1 MGKNMFNIK
10 DKLYIATFQQDAA
23 AVAAE
28 YGLGLEINHTCISE
42 DLDPD
47 KRRRLID
54 SISRDLHVSGGHLV
68 PLVHGPFTEI
78 YPAAIDRRAR
88 DMAAERLEEAYG
100 VCRAIGSQKMIV
112 HTGWLPFIYFKEWQA
127 EKGARFWH
135 GFMAHKPE
143 DFGLLVE
150 NVLEDEPYM
159 LLDFMMRVAEIS
171 AGSDGFI
178 PDGSVSKRIRLCLD
192 IGHAHAMTG
201 PDMPVEKWIEIL
213 GGLIGH
219 FHLHNND
226 GTADTHSAF
235 DRGSMDM
242 ESVFSAIREHCSP
255 DVTFTIEA
263 GDCRACAEWLSS
275 HGYI

>member
-1 MGKNMFNIK
+1 
-10 DKLYIATFQQDAA
+10 
-23 AVAAE
+23 
-28 YGLGLEINHTCISE
+28 
-42 DLDPD
+42 
-47 KRRRLID
+47 
-54 SISRDLHVSGGHLV
+54 
-68 PLVHGPFTEI
+68 
-78 YPAAIDRRAR
+78 
-88 DMAAERLEEAYG
+88 
-100 VCRAIGSQKMIV
+100 
-112 HTGWLPFIYFKEWQA
+112 
-127 EKGARFWH
+127 
-135 GFMAHKPE
+135 MAHKPG

>member
-1 MGKNMFNIK
+1 MFNIK

-54 SISRDLHVSGGHLV
+54 SISRDLHVSGTHLV

-88 DMAAERLEEAYG
+88 DMAAE
-100 VCRAIGSQKMIV
+100 
-112 HTGWLPFIYFKEWQA
+112 QA

-178 PDGSVSKRIRLCLD
+178 PDGSVSKRIRLYLD